1 MQHSNRLAPYWALSL
16 AVLFWGLSFVA
27 TKIALKSFAPSLL
40 IFARFSI
47 AACFFLG
54 AMWHRGFPSLPLKEH
69 AKILLAALFQPGLYF
84 LFETTGLQHTSAS
97 KASLIVAAIPITVL
111 VLSTLFLKERLSLLA
126 LSGIGISFVGAI
138 LLVVGDPETQWAL
151 EGPML
156 GDLFIFGAVVSM
168 ALYTIIM
175 KQMIQ
180 SHSTLNITGLQT
192 CYGALLF
199 AAALFWDPPKIQSTD
214 VNAPSLIALICLTLF
229 ATIGAFFCYNYALA
243 RLSASRTA
251 LFLNCVPVVTTIGA
265 WAVLGER
272 LTFLQIFG
280 GALVLA
286 SVYLISTLEKHPPEL
301 SQKAPID
308 SEGSLAPR
316 RGQVESR

>member
-1 MQHSNRLAPYWALSL
+1 MKHSHRLAPYWALSL
-16 AVLFWGLSFVA
+16 SVLFWGLSFVA
-27 TKIALKSFAPSLL
+27 TKIALKSLTPSLL

-47 AACFFLG
+47 AACFFL
-54 AMWHRGFPSLPLKEH
+54 AMMRYRGFPSLPLKEH

-84 LFETTGLQHTSAS
+84 LFETTGLQYTSAS

-111 VLSTLFLKERLSLLA
+111 VLSVLFLKERLSLLA
-126 LSGIGISFVGAI
+126 LSGIGISFVGAVS
-138 LLVVGDPETQWAL
+138 LVVGDPETRWAL

-168 ALYTIIM
+168 AFYTIIM

-180 SHSTLNITGLQT
+180 SHSTLDITGLQT

-199 AAALFWDPPKIQSTD
+199 APALLLDPPKIQLMD
-214 VNAPSLIALICLTLF
+214 VSAPSLIALTCLTLF

-243 RLSASRTA
+243 KLSASRTA
-251 LFLNCVPVVTTIGA
+251 TFLNCVPVVTTIGA
-265 WAVLGER
+265 WAILGER
-272 LTFLQIFG
+272 LTLLQLIG

-286 SVYLISTLEKHPPEL
+286 SVCLISALEKRPRNAEPKRAHWFSRPL
-301 SQKAPID
+301 
-308 SEGSLAPR
+308 GSKTRPR
-316 RGQVESR
+316 